1 MLSKVQVEEYNERGY
16 IVVPDVLSRAEVK
29 ELQDVTAR
37 MVEES
42 RHLTKGDERFDLE
55 PFHSAERPALR
66 RIKTPHLFAA
76 VIASALLGIALF
88 GAVTWMGSTLLARWG
103 STGE

>member
-1 MLSKVQVEEYNERGY
+1 MEPTPTPGPLEE
-16 IVVPDVLSRAEVK
+16 VFA
-29 ELQDVTAR
+29 
-37 MVEES
+37 
-42 RHLTKGDERFDLE
+42 
-55 PFHSAERPALR
+55 
-66 RIKTPHLFAA
+66 LFAA